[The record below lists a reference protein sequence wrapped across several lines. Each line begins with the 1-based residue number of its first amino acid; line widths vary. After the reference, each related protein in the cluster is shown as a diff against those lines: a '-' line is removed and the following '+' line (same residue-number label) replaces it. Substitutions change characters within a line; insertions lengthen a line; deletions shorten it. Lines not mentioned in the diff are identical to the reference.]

1 MPGPRLELSNSAQHA
16 FLTPS
21 PYYYTCTMCR
31 AQAKGQEHHCHRAD
45 RAQALWK
52 CQSCGRD
59 QLINKE
65 TGTVVWVAKGN
76 RDVGTSCALVHLN
89 DELLEPSAGAWVIY
103 GPGAQHRAGLSICP
117 QQLENRG
124 ISPSGPKSSS
134 GYFPQAS
141 HQPSLGG
148 PVG

>member
-1 MPGPRLELSNSAQHA
+1 MPGPRLELSNSTQHA
-16 FLTPS
+16 FLAPS
-21 PYYYTCTMCR
+21 PYYCTCTMCR
-31 AQAKGQEHHCHRAD
+31 TQVRGQQHLRHRA
-45 RAQALWK
+45 QVLWRR
-52 CQSCGRD
+52 QSCGRD

-76 RDVGTSCALVHLN
+76 RDVGTSCALVHLT
-89 DELLEPSAGAWVIY
+89 DELLEPSARARVIY
-103 GPGAQHRAGLSICP
+103 GPGAQHRAGLGICP
-117 QQLENRG
+117 QRLEKRG
-124 ISPSGPKSSS
+124 ISPLGPKSLS